1 MWKDFTRMT
10 TEIWK
15 RYKVDLLS
23 KILEAFAAQCCPARP
38 VWLYMLQRVRCVRA
52 AAVGYKHRAEN
63 IINQTTTVKQEL
75 RADITSKHLRREA
88 IQIDEVW
95 SQFKTADIPDRSQM
109 HEWKDCEIWS
119 FQRYVCVCCDMNANV
134 VPPDPLTEGERSDG
148 EQRRRRWCICVCLYQ
163 APVHTQA
170 LRKHWQTLITSIIQF
185 HGNAILSLIPFLRFS
200 LKKNHTNK
208 TFWTA
213 FLIPNVNSHTL

>member
-1 MWKDFTRMT
+1 MSWCGRISQGWRQRY
-10 TEIWK
+10 E

-23 KILEAFAAQCCPARP
+23 KILEAFADQCCPVRP

-75 RADITSKHLRREA
+75 HADITSKHLRREA

-119 FQRYVCVCCDMNANV
+119 FQRYVYVCVVIWM
-134 VPPDPLTEGERSDG
+134 PMLFR
-148 EQRRRRWCICVCLYQ
+148 
-163 APVHTQA
+163 
-170 LRKHWQTLITSIIQF
+170 QTLLQRGKGVTVSRGEGGGVYVCVYTKRQCTHRHWENTDRHSLLALSNFMVMPFFHLHPFSASHLKRITRIKPF
-185 HGNAILSLIPFLRFS
+185 ELLSWFQM
-200 LKKNHTNK
+200 
-208 TFWTA
+208 
-213 FLIPNVNSHTL
+213 

>member
-1 MWKDFTRMT
+1 MSWCGR
-10 TEIWK
+10 ISQGWRQ
-15 RYKVDLLS
+15 RYERDTKWICSVKYWRLSQINAALRDRSGLTCCKECNVWEQQLLD
-23 KILEAFAAQCCPARP
+23 
-38 VWLYMLQRVRCVRA
+38 
-52 AAVGYKHRAEN
+52 

-95 SQFKTADIPDRSQM
+95 SQFKRADIPDRSQM

>member
-23 KILEAFAAQCCPARP
+23 KILEAFADQCCPARP

-95 SQFKTADIPDRSQM
+95 SQFKTADKCMSGKIVKYD
-109 HEWKDCEIWS
+109 HFKDM
-119 FQRYVCVCCDMNANV
+119 YVCVVIWM
-134 VPPDPLTEGERSDG
+134 PMLFR
-148 EQRRRRWCICVCLYQ
+148 
-163 APVHTQA
+163 
-170 LRKHWQTLITSIIQF
+170 QTLLQRGKGVTVSRGEGGGVYVCVYTKRQCTHRHWENTDRHSLLALSNFMVMPFF
-185 HGNAILSLIPFLRFS
+185 HLYPFS
-200 LKKNHTNK
+200 
-208 TFWTA
+208 A
-213 FLIPNVNSHTL
+213 SH

>member
-23 KILEAFAAQCCPARP
+23 KILEAFADQCCPARP
-38 VWLYMLQRVRCVRA
+38 VWLYMLQRVQCVRA

-119 FQRYVCVCCDMNANV
+119 FQRYVCVCV
-134 VPPDPLTEGERSDG
+134 VIWMPMLFRQTLLQRGKGVTVSRGEGG
-148 EQRRRRWCICVCLYQ
+148 GVYVCLYQ

-185 HGNAILSLIPFLRFS
+185 HGNAILSLTPFLRFS
-200 LKKNHTNK
+200 FKKNHTNK

>member
-23 KILEAFAAQCCPARP
+23 KILEAFADQCCPARP
-38 VWLYMLQRVRCVRA
+38 VWLYMLQRVRCVWA

-75 RADITSKHLRREA
+75 RADITSKHLRCEA

-95 SQFKTADIPDRSQM
+95 SQSKTADIPDRSQM

-119 FQRYVCVCCDMNANV
+119 FQRYVCVLWYECQCCSARPSYRGGKEWRWAEEKEV
-134 VPPDPLTEGERSDG
+134 VYMYVSIPSASAHTGTEKTLTDTH
-148 EQRRRRWCICVCLYQ
+148 YQ
-163 APVHTQA
+163 HYP
-170 LRKHWQTLITSIIQF
+170 
-185 HGNAILSLIPFLRFS
+185 IL
-200 LKKNHTNK
+200 
-208 TFWTA
+208 W
-213 FLIPNVNSHTL
+213 